1 MWKEQQEWKQLS
13 IPYPCYLCKA
23 ESVGKERKDDKS
35 QNDEEPD
42 GAKNNEDNSVRMHS
56 GGWEIWAGIRLH
68 HLRGTG

>member
-1 MWKEQQEWKQLS
+1 MRKEQQEWKQLS

-42 GAKNNEDNSVRMHS
+42 GAENNEDNRVRMHS

-68 HLRGTG
+68 HLSGTE